1 MGDYV
6 CATCHYDGPPR
17 RVKRG
22 SEAVDRGLW
31 LVFPLGVPYTLWRI
45 LSKRRLC
52 RHCGSHDLHPVTSA
66 MGKRLMDIN
75 SPLPLPKSSRAQ
87 PAQALSPSR
96 PASSDTKPVTT
107 EPVDLVFKSPE
118 PRRPRD
124 ASITQPD
131 SW

>member
-1 MGDYV
+1 MADYV

-22 SEAVDRGLW
+22 SDAVDRGLW

-52 RHCGSHDLHPVTSA
+52 RHCGSDDLHPVGSA

-75 SPLPLPKSSRAQ
+75 TPLPLPKAARAKASLA
-87 PAQALSPSR
+87 PSPTL
-96 PASSDTKPVTT
+96 PVDTKPVDAA
-107 EPVDLVFKSPE
+107 PIDLVFKPQE

-124 ASITQPD
+124 ASVIQPD
-131 SW
+131 NW